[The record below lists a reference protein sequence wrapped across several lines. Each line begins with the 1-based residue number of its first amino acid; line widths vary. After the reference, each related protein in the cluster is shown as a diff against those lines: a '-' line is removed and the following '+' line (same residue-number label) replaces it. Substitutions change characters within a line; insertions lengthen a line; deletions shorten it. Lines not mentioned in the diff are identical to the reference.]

1 MMRPGYYTDPFTDLL
16 FNALLGFTF
25 LFFIAVMF
33 MNPIARLGNVSLK
46 AEYIITV
53 SWADDLTDDIDV
65 WVADP
70 RGGILSYLSKNVGWL
85 HLDRDDQGSVSDV
98 VVIDGKEVVYPIN
111 QEIVT
116 IRGILAGE
124 YIVNLYSYKITS
136 GEPVDVTVKIEK
148 VNPSLRLVYFDQVQL
163 HKQDEEK
170 TVLRFTLMGD
180 GEFTSVNHN
189 PKMITPYN
197 WRYEPK

>member
-1 MMRPGYYTDPFTDLL
+1 MRPGYYTDPFTDLL

-25 LFFIAVMF
+25 LFLIAVMF
-33 MNPIARLGNVSLK
+33 MNPIAKLGNVSLK

-53 SWADDLTDDIDV
+53 TWPENTADDIDV
-65 WVADP
+65 WVQEP
-70 RGGILSYLSKNVGWL
+70 QGELLSYLNKNAGWL

-116 IRGILAGE
+116 VRGIVAGE
-124 YIVNLYSYKITS
+124 YIINLYCYEHRS
-136 GEPVDVTVKIEK
+136 GEPVDVSVKIEK
-148 VNPSLRLVYFDQVQL
+148 VNPSLQLVYYDQVQL
-163 HKQDEEK
+163 QKKDEEK
-170 TVLRFTLMGD
+170 TVLRFTLSGD
-180 GEFTSVNHN
+180 GEFSSVNHN
-189 PKMITPYN
+189 PKMLTPYN

>member
-1 MMRPGYYTDPFTDLL
+1 MRPGYYTDPFTDLL

-25 LFFIAVMF
+25 LFLIAVMF
-33 MNPIARLGNVSLK
+33 INPIAKLGNVSLK

-53 SWADDLTDDIDV
+53 SWPEDVADDIDV
-65 WVADP
+65 WVQEP
-70 RGGILSYLSKNVGWL
+70 HGELLSYLNKSAGLL
-85 HLDRDDQGSVSDV
+85 HLDRDDQGSISDV

-116 IRGILAGE
+116 IRGIVAGE
-124 YIVNLYSYKITS
+124 YIINLYCYEHRS
-136 GEPVDVTVKIEK
+136 GKPVDVKVRIEK
-148 VNPSLRLVYFDQVQL
+148 VNPSLRLVYFDQLQL
-163 HKQDEEK
+163 QKKDEEK
-170 TVLRFTLMGD
+170 TVLRFNLTGD

-189 PKMITPYN
+189 PKMLTPYN